1 MYSGLIYC
9 ATSPS
14 NKKYYG
20 RTRNTLDKRVKTHLK
35 NSKNQRFPNALRKYG
50 NSSFKW
56 NIIEIFEFEFEDELE
71 IKLNE
76 RETYWIKTDKT
87 LNPEFGYNMSEGG
100 DRGPA
105 KGIKHKSCSQ
115 QHKDNISKGK
125 TGIPMAENTKKL
137 LSSLN
142 LGHTRQSNGLN
153 SQKGKKWMI
162 NPERT
167 KKSLIK
173 IEETQKYLTLGWV
186 FGRKFI
192 NR

>member
-20 RTRNTLDKRVKTHLK
+20 RTRKSLQSRIKIHLK

-56 NIIEIFEFEFEDELE
+56 NVIESFEFESEKELE

-76 RETYWIKTDKT
+76 RETFWIKTDKT
-87 LNPEFGYNMSEGG
+87 LNPEYGYNMTEGG

-105 KGIKHKSCSQ
+105 KGIKHKNHTQ
-115 QHKDNISKGK
+115 QHRDHISESK

-142 LGHTRQSNGLN
+142 MGHTRQSNGLN

-162 NPERT
+162 NPDRT
-167 KKSLIK
+167 QRSLIK
-173 IEETQKYLTLGWV
+173 IEETQKYLTLGWG
-186 FGRKFI
+186 FGRKHI